1 MFTKKEINLKKIDIK
16 RVNLKQI
23 DLFMK
28 ILGEEYKKFKTPI
41 VTEISEFGKLD
52 ANDTDINT
60 NNFNKNT
67 NNADKIPFK
76 VLISTLLSLRT
87 KDETTAKP
95 SYNLFNIADT
105 QQKILSLP
113 TKKLEKIIYPV
124 GFYKTKA
131 RRIKDICDILIK
143 KYNNKVP
150 DDIDEL
156 LKLKGVGRKTANLVV
171 SLGYGKPGLCIDTH
185 CHRIPNRW
193 GWITTKTPFETEM
206 TLRNILPQKYWKEF
220 NDYLVAFGQNV
231 CRPVGPRC
239 YECRLEKWCRY
250 SKKTVK

>member
-1 MFTKKEINLKKIDIK
+1 MPTEKETNIKKINLNKIT
-16 RVNLKQI
+16 LKQI

-28 ILGEEYKKFKTPI
+28 LLGEEYKKFKTPI
-41 VTEISEFGKLD
+41 VTEISETER
-52 ANDTDINT
+52 N
-60 NNFNKNT
+60 
-67 NNADKIPFK
+67 PFK

-87 KDETTAKP
+87 KDETTAKA
-95 SYNLFNIADT
+95 SYRLFNIADT
-105 QQKILSLP
+105 PQKILNLQ
-113 TKKLEKIIYPV
+113 TKKLENIIYPV

-131 RRIKDICDILIK
+131 RRIKDICKILIE

-156 LKLKGVGRKTANLVV
+156 LTLKGVGRKTANLVV

-193 GWITTKTPFETEM
+193 GWINTKTPFETEM

-239 YECRLEKWCRY
+239 NECKLREYCRY
-250 SKKTVK
+250 SNKAEKKEKTEKKR